1 MRQGEGVSLAEQRAA
16 IERYAARF
24 NLTVSDWFEE
34 QQTAAKGGRPVWAKM
49 LKLLRKGQI
58 SGVIMHKIDR
68 SARNLKDWADL
79 GEIIDRGIEVHFA
92 NESLDLNSRGGR
104 LSADIQAVVAADYIR
119 NLREEAKKGIY
130 GRLKQGFLP
139 SAAPVGYLD
148 NGGGKQKT
156 VDPHKGPL
164 VRKAFLLYATGNFTL
179 HTLGDELFRM
189 GLRNRAGGRIT
200 RNGLSI
206 MLNNPFYMG
215 IVRVRSNGQVFQ
227 GNHEPLISKHLFDQV
242 QDALTGHFNARTNT
256 HDLLFR
262 RCVRCKGCGYSL
274 IGEVQ
279 KGHVYY
285 RCQTRDCPTTSI
297 REEAIDERIVTELQ
311 KLHFTD
317 SERECLLDALK
328 EQKETWTKRS
338 EQDIAILTAKSQ
350 QATERLNRLTDAYLD
365 GSIERDLFDERKK
378 ALLFERTAMNDRLKE
393 MKDNFDVIPE
403 RLQKFLELTEA
414 SYSLYKEGTSEQKR
428 RMVKMLTSNLSVDGK
443 SLDFAFVTPFNEVA
457 NRVTNT
463 SGRPS
468 KELHRTLRDLLSSLA
483 AKIDALPLSLDASE
497 NTNLD

>member
-1 MRQGEGVSLAEQRAA
+1 MPEQKAA

-24 NLTVSDWFEE
+24 TLPVSDWFEE
-34 QQTAAKGGRPVWAKM
+34 QQTAAKRGRPVWAKM
-49 LKLLRKGQI
+49 LKLLRSGKI

-104 LSADIQAVVAADYIR
+104 LSADIQAVVAADFIR
-119 NLREEAKKGIY
+119 NLRDEAKKGIY

-148 NGGGKQKT
+148 HGGGKPKSI
-156 VDPHKGPL
+156 DPEKGHL
-164 VRKAFLLYATGNFTL
+164 VRNAFLLYATGNYTL
-179 HTLGDELFRM
+179 LTLEDELFRM

-200 RNGLSI
+200 RNGLST
-206 MLNNPFYMG
+206 MLNNPFYIG
-215 IVRVRSNGQVFQ
+215 IIRVRSNGRVFQ
-227 GNHEPLISKHLFDQV
+227 GNHEPLISKRLFDRV
-242 QDALTGHFNARTNT
+242 HGALTGHFNARMNT
-256 HDLLFR
+256 HELLFR
-262 RCVRCKGCGYSL
+262 KCIRCKACGYSL

-285 RCQTRDCPTTSI
+285 RCHTMDCPTTSI
-297 REEAIDERIVTELQ
+297 REETIDARIALEFQ
-311 KLHFTD
+311 KLHFTAA
-317 SERECLLDALK
+317 EHECLLDALK
-328 EQKETWTKRS
+328 DQKVNWAENREQEF
-338 EQDIAILTAKSQ
+338 AALNAKCQ

-378 ALLFERTAMNDRLKE
+378 ALLFERSAMNDRLNE
-393 MKDNFDVIPE
+393 LRENPAVIPA
-403 RLQKFLELTEA
+403 RLQKFLELAEA
-414 SYSLYKEGTSEQKR
+414 SYSLYKEGNPEEKR
-428 RMVKMLTSNLSVDGK
+428 RMVKMFTSNLTADQK
-443 SLDFAFVTPFNEVA
+443 NLDFAFAIPFNEVA
-457 NRVTNT
+457 GRAKST

-483 AKIDALPLSLDASE
+483 AKIEALPFLCDAVENSDSLD
-497 NTNLD
+497 

>member
-1 MRQGEGVSLAEQRAA
+1 
-16 IERYAARF
+16 
-24 NLTVSDWFEE
+24 
-34 QQTAAKGGRPVWAKM
+34 M
-49 LKLLRKGQI
+49 LKLLRTGRV

-130 GRLKQGFLP
+130 GRLKQGFFP
-139 SAAPVGYLD
+139 SAAPVGYL
-148 NGGGKQKT
+148 NHGGGKEKT
-156 VDPHKGPL
+156 IDPQKGPL
-164 VRKAFLLYATGNFTL
+164 VRKAFLLYATGNYTL
-179 HTLGDELFRM
+179 QTIGDELFRM

-206 MLNNPFYMG
+206 MLNNPFYTG
-215 IVRVRSNGQVFQ
+215 IIRIRSNGQMFQ
-227 GNHEPLISKHLFDQV
+227 GNHEPLISKRLLDQV
-242 QDALTGHFNARTNT
+242 QDVLTGHFNARTNT

-262 RCVRCKGCGYSL
+262 KCVRCKVCDYSL

-285 RCQTRDCPTTSI
+285 RCHTRDCPTTII
-297 REEAIDERIVTELQ
+297 REEAISERIVSELQ
-311 KLHFTD
+311 KLHFTE
-317 SERECLLDALK
+317 SERECLLDLLK
-328 EQKETWTKRS
+328 EKKEDWTKS
-338 EQDIAILTAKSQ
+338 QEQEVAALSAKCQ

-378 ALLFERTAMNDRLKE
+378 ALLFERTAMNDRLRE
-393 MKDNFDVIPE
+393 MKANPVAIPA
-403 RLQKFLELTEA
+403 RLQKFLELAEA
-414 SYSLYKEGTSEQKR
+414 SYSLYKEGNSDQKR
-428 RMVKMLTSNLSVDGK
+428 RMVKMFTSNLCADGK
-443 SLDFAFVTPFNEVA
+443 TLDFAFVTPFNEVA
-457 NRVTNT
+457 NRVSYI

-468 KELHRTLRDLLSSLA
+468 KELHRTLCDLLSSLA
-483 AKIDALPLSLDASE
+483 ARIEALPCSFDGVESTALD
-497 NTNLD
+497 D

>member
-1 MRQGEGVSLAEQRAA
+1 MEQRAA

-24 NLTVSDWFEE
+24 NLSVFDWFEE
-34 QQTAAKGGRPVWAKM
+34 QQTAAKRGRPVWAKM
-49 LKLLRKGQI
+49 LKLLRSGRV

-148 NGGGKQKT
+148 HGGGERKT
-156 VDPHKGPL
+156 IDAQKGPL
-164 VRKAFLLYATGNFTL
+164 VRKAFLLYATGNYTL
-179 HTLGDELFRM
+179 YTLGDELFGM

-206 MLNNPFYMG
+206 LLNNPFYMG
-215 IVRVRSNGQVFQ
+215 IVRIRSNGQVFQ
-227 GNHEPLISKHLFDQV
+227 GNHAPLISKHLFDQV
-242 QDALTGHFNARTNT
+242 HDALTGHFNARTKT

-262 RCVRCKGCGYSL
+262 KCVRCKGCGYSL

-285 RCQTRDCPTTSI
+285 RCHTKDCPTTSI
-297 REEAIDERIVTELQ
+297 REEVIDERIVTELQ
-311 KLHFTD
+311 KLNFTTP
-317 SERECLLDALK
+317 ERECLLDVLK
-328 EQKETWTKRS
+328 EQKDNWVKSS
-338 EQDIAILTAKSQ
+338 EQEVTALSARCQ

-365 GSIERDLFDERKK
+365 GSIERELFDERKK
-378 ALLFERTAMNDRLKE
+378 ALLLERTAMNDRLRV
-393 MKDNFDVIPE
+393 MKDNPAAIPA
-403 RLQKFLELTEA
+403 RLQKFLELAEA
-414 SYSLYKEGTSEQKR
+414 AYSLYKEGTSEQKR
-428 RMVKMLTSNLSVDGK
+428 RMVKMFTSNLSVDGK
-443 SLDFAFVTPFNEVA
+443 ILDFAFVTPFNEIA
-457 NRVTNT
+457 NRVNDT
-463 SGRPS
+463 SGRSS
-468 KELHRTLRDLLSSLA
+468 KELHRTLRDLLSSLVT
-483 AKIDALPLSLDASE
+483 KIEALSFSFDATESTTLD
-497 NTNLD
+497 

>member
-1 MRQGEGVSLAEQRAA
+1 VEQRAA

-24 NLTVSDWFEE
+24 NLSVFDWFEE
-34 QQTAAKGGRPVWAKM
+34 QQTAAKRGRPVWAKM
-49 LKLLRKGQI
+49 LKLLRSGQV

-139 SAAPVGYLD
+139 SGAPVGYL
-148 NGGGKQKT
+148 NHGGGKQKT
-156 VDPHKGPL
+156 IDPQKGPL
-164 VRKAFLLYATGNFTL
+164 VRKAFLLYATGNYTL
-179 HTLGDELFRM
+179 RTLGDELFQM
-189 GLRNRAGGRIT
+189 GLRNRAEGRIT

-206 MLNNPFYMG
+206 MLNNPFYIG
-215 IVRVRSNGQVFQ
+215 IVRIRSNGQVFQ
-227 GNHEPLISKHLFDQV
+227 GNHDPIISKHLFDQV
-242 QDALTGHFNARTNT
+242 QGVLTGHFNARTKT

-262 RCVRCKGCGYSL
+262 KCVRCKGCGYSL

-285 RCQTRDCPTTSI
+285 RCQTKDCPTTSI
-297 REEAIDERIVTELQ
+297 REEVIDERIVTELQ
-311 KLHFTD
+311 KLTFTAP
-317 SERECLLDALK
+317 ERECLLDVLK
-328 EQKETWTKRS
+328 EQKDNWVKSS
-338 EQDIAILTAKSQ
+338 EQEFTALSARCQ

-378 ALLFERTAMNDRLKE
+378 ALLFERTAMNDRLRE
-393 MKDNFDVIPE
+393 MKDNPAAVPA
-403 RLQKFLELTEA
+403 RLQKFLELAEA
-414 SYSLYKEGTSEQKR
+414 AYSLYKEGNSDQKR
-428 RMVKMLTSNLSVDGK
+428 RMVTMFTSNLSVDEK
-443 SLDFAFVTPFNEVA
+443 ILDFAFVTPFNEIA
-457 NRVTNT
+457 NRVNDI

-483 AKIDALPLSLDASE
+483 ATIEALPLPFDVIENSLLNDSLE
-497 NTNLD
+497 SRS

>member
-1 MRQGEGVSLAEQRAA
+1 MLEQKAA
-16 IERYAARF
+16 IERYATRF
-24 NLTVSDWFEE
+24 NLSVSDWFEE
-34 QQTAAKGGRPVWAKM
+34 QQTAAKRGRPVWARM
-49 LKLLRKGQI
+49 LKVLRSGQV

-79 GEIIDRGIEVHFA
+79 GEIIDRGTEVHFA

-104 LSADIQAVVAADYIR
+104 LSADIQAVVAADFIR

-139 SAAPVGYLD
+139 SGAPVGYL
-148 NGGGKQKT
+148 NHGGGKQKT
-156 VDPHKGPL
+156 IDPQKGPL
-164 VRKAFLLYATGNFTL
+164 VRKAFLLYATGNYTL

-189 GLRNRAGGRIT
+189 GLRNRAEGSVT

-206 MLNNPFYMG
+206 MLNNPFYIG
-215 IVRVRSNGQVFQ
+215 IVRIRSNGQVFQ
-227 GNHEPLISKHLFDQV
+227 GNHDPLISKHLFDQV
-242 QDALTGHFNARTNT
+242 QGALTGHFNARTKT

-262 RCVRCKGCGYSL
+262 KCVRCKGCGYSL

-285 RCQTRDCPTTSI
+285 RCHTRDCPTTAI
-297 REEAIDERIVTELQ
+297 REEAIDERIAIELQ

-317 SERECLLDALK
+317 RERECLLDALK
-328 EQKETWTKRS
+328 EQKENWTKDS
-338 EQDIAILTAKSQ
+338 EQELAALNAKCQ
-350 QATERLNRLTDAYLD
+350 QATDRLNRLTDAYLD

-378 ALLFERTAMNDRLKE
+378 ALLFERTAMNDRLNE
-393 MKDNFDVIPE
+393 LRDNPGVIPA
-403 RLQKFLELTEA
+403 RLQKFLELAEA
-414 SYSLYKEGTSEQKR
+414 SYSLYKEGNSDQKR
-428 RMVKMLTSNLSVDGK
+428 RMVKMFTSNLNADGK
-443 SLDFAFVTPFNEVA
+443 NLDFAFVIPFNEVA

-483 AKIDALPLSLDASE
+483 AKIEALPFSFDAIES
-497 NTNLD
+497 TNLD